1 MITTKH
7 RFINV
12 LALSVVVLLSA
23 CAAGAAEKA
32 TPAKSDPVIELGAP
46 FTDNA
51 ILQQK
56 MKIPVWGT
64 STPGAK
70 VRVKFADQTKTTV
83 ANDDGKWKVTLDP
96 TPADKLSSL
105 NKAPKGRSLT
115 IVAEHGDKKAT
126 ITLKNILIGEVW
138 LCSGQS
144 NMAGRFGRDPYPR
157 GSLAKADYPAL
168 RRLDDG
174 AWIICTPKTTGR
186 FSRVGF
192 CFARRVQ
199 RELMIPVGVLI
210 AATGGSPIE
219 SWMRTVP
226 KDLQNPKHKRAPGK
240 PRRVTN
246 YESKIEP
253 LVGYAMRGAL
263 WYQGEGNASDG
274 REYFLKMQ
282 SMIGDW
288 RKSWSQGDFSFY
300 FVQIASIGASSKDK
314 PMGGDGRAKIRNA
327 QLEAMTIKNTG
338 MVVAIDVGAVREHPL
353 NKYDVGIRLSR
364 WALHKDYGR
373 AKLVPSGPIY
383 KSCKIEGSSIRV
395 SFDYA
400 KNGLMLASKASYVP
414 AKPTPG
420 ATMPWLSIQ
429 DKGGKWYWAEGK
441 LDGSDLIVFNKNV
454 KEPIAVRY
462 AYTQYPAGC
471 NLYNTDGLPASPFST
486 CGY

>member
-1 MITTKH
+1 MTQKTQAKM
-7 RFINV
+7 V
-12 LALSVVVLLSA
+12 LAILVGMIA
-23 CAAGAAEKA
+23 CVTPGAVAEDAPVEK
-32 TPAKSDPVIELGAP
+32 PAKSAIELGAP
-46 FTDNA
+46 FGDNA
-51 ILQQK
+51 ILQQGVR
-56 MKIPVWGT
+56 IPVWGA
-64 STPGAK
+64 SKPGTK
-70 VRVKFADQTKTTV
+70 VTVTFARQTKTAV
-83 ANDDGKWKVTLDP
+83 AKTDGRWRVTLDP
-96 TPADKLSSL
+96 MPAMKLSSV
-105 NKAPKGRSLT
+105 NKAPDGQSL
-115 IVAEHGDKKAT
+115 VVVGELDGKKT
-126 ITLKNILIGEVW
+126 TKTLRNILIGEVW

-168 RRLDDG
+168 RRLEG
-174 AWIICTPKTTGR
+174 GEWIISTPKTSGR

-199 RELMIPVGVLI
+199 REIMVPVGVLI

-219 SWMRTVP
+219 SWMRMVP
-226 KDLQNPKHKRAPGK
+226 EALQDPKRKRPAGK
-240 PRRVTN
+240 PRRITN
-246 YESKIEP
+246 YESKIAP

-263 WYQGEGNASDG
+263 WYQGEGNAGDG

-288 RKSWSQGDFSFY
+288 RKSWGQGQFPFY
-300 FVQIASIGASSKDK
+300 FVQIASIGSSPKDK
-314 PMGGDGRAKIRNA
+314 PAGGDGRARIRNA

-364 WALHKDYGR
+364 WALHRDYGQK
-373 AKLVPSGPIY
+373 KLVPSGPIY
-383 KSCKIEGSSIRV
+383 KSCRIEGTVIRI

-400 KNGLMLASKASYVP
+400 GNGLMLASKASYVP
-414 AKPTPG
+414 VKPTPG
-420 ATMPWLSIQ
+420 AKMPWLSIQ
-429 DKGGKWYWAEGK
+429 DKDGKWHWAEGK
-441 LDGSDLIVFNKNV
+441 LDGSELIVFSKDV

-462 AYTQYPAGC
+462 AYTQYPIGC